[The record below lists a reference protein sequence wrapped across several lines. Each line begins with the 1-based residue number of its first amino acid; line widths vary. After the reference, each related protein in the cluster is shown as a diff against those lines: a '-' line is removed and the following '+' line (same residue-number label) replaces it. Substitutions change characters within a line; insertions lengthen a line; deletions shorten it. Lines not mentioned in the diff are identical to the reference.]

1 MVLFQTIQFS
11 LNYLFAL
18 NLNVKQF
25 YQRLPLW
32 VRVDLRV
39 MVMMGYSTFPKA
51 PALLEP
57 HHQIV

>member
-1 MVLFQTIQFS
+1 MQFS
-11 LNYLFAL
+11 ISHLFAL

-25 YQRLPLW
+25 YLTLSRAIIPVLCGAGSDGNEEVLCI
-32 VRVDLRV
+32 
-39 MVMMGYSTFPKA
+39 PKA